1 MASGEANNPWLHIGA
16 PSTGVRG
23 VSGDTDTPTVDSSE
37 IAKLTRANVF
47 TKAQT
52 VTPVALTDA
61 TFIATDASLSNTFT
75 VTLGGNRLLSN
86 PTNLVNGTIYNWR
99 ITQDGTGGRSLIYD
113 TKFKW
118 PGGTDPTLT
127 TSAGAVNFISGQY
140 FSDTDSILCTIL
152 KGLA

>member
-99 ITQDGTGGRSLIYD
+99 ITQDGTGGRALIYG

-118 PGGTDPTLT
+118 PGGTAPTLT

>member
-47 TKAQT
+47 TKAQS

-99 ITQDGTGGRSLIYD
+99 ITQDGTGGRALIYG

-118 PGGTDPTLT
+118 PGGTAPTLT

>member
-47 TKAQT
+47 TKAQS

-99 ITQDGTGGRSLIYD
+99 ITQDGTGGRALIYD

-118 PGGTDPTLT
+118 PGGTAPTLT

>member
-47 TKAQT
+47 SKAQT

-61 TFIATDASLSNTFT
+61 TFIATDGSLSNTFT

-99 ITQDGTGGRSLIYD
+99 ITQDGTGGRELIYD

-118 PGGTDPTLT
+118 PDGTDPTLT
-127 TSAGAVNFISGQY
+127 TSAGAIDFLSGQY
-140 FSDTDSILCTIL
+140 FSDIDAILCTML
-152 KGLA
+152 KGMA

>member
-37 IAKLTRANVF
+37 IAKLARANVF
-47 TKAQT
+47 SKAQT

-61 TFIATDASLSNTFT
+61 AFIATDASLSNTFT

-118 PGGTDPTLT
+118 PDGTDPTLT
-127 TSAGAVNFISGQY
+127 TSAGAIDFLSGQY
-140 FSDTDSILCTIL
+140 FSDIDSILCTML
-152 KGLA
+152 KGMA